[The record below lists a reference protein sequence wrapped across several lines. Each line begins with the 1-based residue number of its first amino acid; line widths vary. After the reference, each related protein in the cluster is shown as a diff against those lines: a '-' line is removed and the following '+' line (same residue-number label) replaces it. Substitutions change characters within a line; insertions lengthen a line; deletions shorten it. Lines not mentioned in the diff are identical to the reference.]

1 MGKLTING
9 DFPGVHVFFLDSNAN
24 LGIFHHFAAN
34 DRDKENQSSGWSQLE
49 SEPNDLKTSQVLP
62 CPQIAKKRIS
72 RQMKWTGSV
81 RTLFDCLDIDS
92 ADRPGRW
99 AEGRFAIRTFL
110 KVKSPLVSTS
120 RIVPYFLFSS
130 GFISTNSKF
139 DGKFVGHIRPNQS
152 NRSAR
157 RNRDAATGKRWS
169 RARFDFERAVCGLC
183 SGLGLAENERISLAS
198 RQFIGEND
206 GICEWI
212 FNFCGT
218 CPVFSQTPRWFRTKE
233 EHQSETDHSHSVVII
248 WMITQMYIYISI

>member
-1 MGKLTING
+1 MVI
-9 DFPGVHVFFLDSNAN
+9 FQVFMFFSLIQTPTL

-183 SGLGLAENERISLAS
+183 SGLGWKWENFPRFSPVYWGKWWNM
-198 RQFIGEND
+198 RMNFQFLRYLSCFQPN
-206 GICEWI
+206 
-212 FNFCGT
+212 
-218 CPVFSQTPRWFRTKE
+218 P
-233 EHQSETDHSHSVVII
+233 
-248 WMITQMYIYISI
+248 

>member
-1 MGKLTING
+1 MTEIRRIK
-9 DFPGVHVFFLDSNAN
+9 VLDEAN
-24 LGIFHHFAAN
+24 L
-34 DRDKENQSSGWSQLE
+34 NQNPTSSKPARCSRVPK
-49 SEPNDLKTSQVLP
+49 SLKS
-62 CPQIAKKRIS
+62 ASS

-99 AEGRFAIRTFL
+99 AEGRFAIRTFP

-248 WMITQMYIYISI
+248 WMITQMYIYIYISI